1 MKVWQFIRVTHFD
14 QPPTRP
20 LPHNETWH
28 AARSTSASESSWKR
42 VEEDLLS
49 VVSFRSR
56 IQPWQVAV
64 CFGVLAYLALGAI
77 TSSVRCYH
85 WLMLAAIPAALLS
98 AERGRRFFLDW
109 SPLFAFWLV
118 YDRLRLVQPLL
129 YSRVAVEHPF
139 LLERAAFGSFTGSA
153 VPAHAAHSWL
163 TAHAGPFSLA
173 VEWTAQIV
181 YFSHLF
187 AVPVV
192 ILTLWI
198 LGASRERYR
207 AAFLQHVRAFTLL
220 NFSAIVVYLL
230 VPVAP
235 PWWVS
240 LNGFAQPTTELVS
253 RANMAAAM
261 HGALIQGMISN
272 ASQWFAA
279 VPSLHGGYPVLLL
292 LLRPWKRSWL
302 ALAGIAAYGC
312 AMWAATVILN
322 QHYIIDLLAGALLA
336 VAALWV
342 ERAFKRAR

>member
-1 MKVWQFIRVTHFD
+1 MEQD
-14 QPPTRP
+14 
-20 LPHNETWH
+20 L
-28 AARSTSASESSWKR
+28 SS
-42 VEEDLLS
+42 VIP
-49 VVSFRSR
+49 FRSR

-64 CFGVLAYLALGAI
+64 CLGISAYLALGAM
-77 TSSVRCYH
+77 TNSVRGYH
-85 WLMLAAIPAALLS
+85 WLMLAAIPASLLS
-98 AERGRRFFLDW
+98 AERGKRFFLDW

-139 LLERAAFGSFTGSA
+139 LLERAAFGSLTRSA
-153 VPAHAAHSWL
+153 IPAHAAQSWL
-163 TAHAGPFSLA
+163 TAHAGPFSLI

-187 AVPVV
+187 VVPLV
-192 ILTLWI
+192 ILTLWM
-198 LGASRERYR
+198 LGASRKRYR
-207 AAFLQHVRAFTLL
+207 EAFGQHIRAFTLL

-240 LNGFAQPTTELVS
+240 LNGFAQPTAELVS
-253 RANMAAAM
+253 QANMAAAM

-279 VPSLHGGYPVLLL
+279 VPSLHGAYPVLLL
-292 LLRPWKRSWL
+292 LLSPWRRSRL
-302 ALAGIAAYGC
+302 ALAGIAAYAC

-336 VAALWV
+336 VAAWWV
-342 ERAFKRAR
+342 ERAFKGATPR

>member
-1 MKVWQFIRVTHFD
+1 M
-14 QPPTRP
+14 
-20 LPHNETWH
+20 
-28 AARSTSASESSWKR
+28 
-42 VEEDLLS
+42 
-49 VVSFRSR
+49 
-56 IQPWQVAV
+56 
-64 CFGVLAYLALGAI
+64 CFGVLAYLALGAM
-77 TSSVRCYH
+77 TNSVRGYH

-139 LLERAAFGSFTGSA
+139 LLERAAFGSLTKGA

-163 TAHAGPFSLA
+163 TAHAGPFSLT

-187 AVPVV
+187 VVPLV
-192 ILTLWI
+192 ILTLWL
-198 LGASRERYR
+198 LGSSRKPYR

-261 HGALIQGMISN
+261 HGVLIQGMISN

-279 VPSLHGGYPVLLL
+279 VPSLHGAYPVLLL
-292 LLRPWKRSWL
+292 LLSPWKRSRL

-336 VAALWV
+336 VAAWWV
-342 ERAFKRAR
+342 EKVVSSASCQLARRHTTFASRSVEACEKRSNENGATSKSLAVP